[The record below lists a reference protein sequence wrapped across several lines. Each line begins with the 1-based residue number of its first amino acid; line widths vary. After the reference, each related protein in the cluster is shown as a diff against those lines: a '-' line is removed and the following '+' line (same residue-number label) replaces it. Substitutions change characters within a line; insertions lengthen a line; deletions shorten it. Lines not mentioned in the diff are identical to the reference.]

1 MRTKQLD
8 CRFKT
13 NDETDDL
20 REGEFIAYPSTFT
33 RHPDCYGDVVAP
45 GAFLDSITRWKESGN
60 TMPVLYGHRMDD
72 PDYNVG
78 GVTDMGEDDH
88 GWWIR
93 GSFDMDSPK
102 AAQTYR
108 LVKAKRISQLSF
120 AFDVDD
126 EGTVTLD
133 DGTKA
138 NELRKLTVY
147 EASFVPIGA
156 NQDTSVVAIKGI
168 GASAK
173 AGRVL
178 SAANVDMLTGISEQ
192 LAAASKQMKDF
203 LASATAGQEQENNQ
217 SDGAKASEPD
227 KAKNE
232 EPQGAKS
239 EEPNRK
245 AEAEALDLAI
255 RIALKGQKGE
265 QACPLS
271 SKSEPR

>member
-13 NDETDDL
+13 NNETDDL
-20 REGEFIAYPSTFT
+20 QEGEFIAYPSTFT
-33 RHPDCYGDVVAP
+33 RQPDCYGDVVAP
-45 GAFLDSITRWKESGN
+45 GAFLDSITHWKESGN

-72 PDYNVG
+72 PDYNIG

-156 NQDTSVVAIKGI
+156 NQDTSVVAIKSI
-168 GASAK
+168 SEQFTK
-173 AGRVL
+173 AGRMI
-178 SAANVDMLTGISEQ
+178 SDANVDMLTSISEQ
-192 LAAASKQMKDF
+192 LAQASKQMKDF
-203 LASATAGQEQENNQ
+203 LASATASQEQENTQ

-227 KAKNE
+227 RAKNE

-265 QACPLS
+265 
-271 SKSEPR
+271 

>member
-1 MRTKQLD
+1 M
-8 CRFKT
+8 
-13 NDETDDL
+13 
-20 REGEFIAYPSTFT
+20 
-33 RHPDCYGDVVAP
+33 
-45 GAFLDSITRWKESGN
+45 
-60 TMPVLYGHRMDD
+60 
-72 PDYNVG
+72 
-78 GVTDMGEDDH
+78 
-88 GWWIR
+88 
-93 GSFDMDSPK
+93 
-102 AAQTYR
+102 
-108 LVKAKRISQLSF
+108 
-120 AFDVDD
+120 DD

-156 NQDTSVVAIKGI
+156 NQDTSVVAIKSI
-168 GASAK
+168 SEQFAK
-173 AGRVL
+173 AGRML
-178 SAANVDMLTGISEQ
+178 SAANVDMITGISEQ
-192 LAAASKQMKDF
+192 LAQASKQMKDF
-203 LASATAGQEQENNQ
+203 LASATASQEQENNQ

-265 QACPLS
+265 
-271 SKSEPR
+271 

>member
-13 NDETDDL
+13 NNETDDL
-20 REGEFIAYPSTFT
+20 QEGEFIAYPSTFT
-33 RHPDCYGDVVAP
+33 RQPDCYGDVVAP
-45 GAFLDSITRWKESGN
+45 GAFLDSITHWKESGN

-72 PDYNVG
+72 PDYNIG

-147 EASFVPIGA
+147 EPASSPSERTRTPA
-156 NQDTSVVAIKGI
+156 SSPSK
-168 GASAK
+168 ASANNSPK
-173 AGRVL
+173 P
-178 SAANVDMLTGISEQ
+178 AA
-192 LAAASKQMKDF
+192 
-203 LASATAGQEQENNQ
+203 
-217 SDGAKASEPD
+217 
-227 KAKNE
+227 
-232 EPQGAKS
+232 
-239 EEPNRK
+239 
-245 AEAEALDLAI
+245 
-255 RIALKGQKGE
+255 
-265 QACPLS
+265 
-271 SKSEPR
+271 

>member
-1 MRTKQLD
+1 MRIKRLD

-13 NDETDDL
+13 GDDEDGGDL
-20 REGEFIAYPSTFT
+20 AEGEFIAYPSTFT
-33 RHPDCYGDVVAP
+33 RQPDCYGDVVAP
-45 GAFLDSITRWKESGN
+45 GAFLDSIKAWKESGN

-72 PDYNVG
+72 PDYNIG

-108 LVKAKRISQLSF
+108 LVKAKRLSQLSF

-126 EGTVTLD
+126 EATVTLD

-156 NQDTSVVAIKGI
+156 NQDTSVIAIKSM
-168 GASAK
+168 AEPFEK
-173 AGRVL
+173 VGRVL
-178 SAANVDMLTGISEQ
+178 IAANMEMLTAISEN
-192 LAAASKQMKDF
+192 LAGASKQMKDF
-203 LASATAGQEQENNQ
+203 LASAAAVPDEGNKQ
-217 SDGAKASEPD
+217 SEGAKASEPD
-227 KAKNE
+227 EAKNE
-232 EPQGAKS
+232 DPEKDKS
-239 EEPNRK
+239 EERKRK
-245 AEAEALDLAI
+245 AEAKALDLAI
-255 RIALKGQKGE
+255 QLALKGQKGE
-265 QACPLS
+265 
-271 SKSEPR
+271 